1 MIKNTAYYLIV
12 GLMFLC
18 ASCEFEED
26 QLGLPRIVTFPKEG
40 GEKTFKAECDLTS
53 INIKDKVGNKAF
65 LHEADGL
72 GVGIYKWLTVKA
84 PLGDYLM
91 FQDMLTIIVEPNTS
105 GKSRKLYV
113 HFDSGWKY
121 GVIEVKQE

>member
-1 MIKNTAYYLIV
+1 MIKNIAYYLIV

-53 INIKDKVGNKAF
+53 INIKDKVGNRAF
-65 LHEADGL
+65 LQEADGL

-91 FQDMLTIIVEPNTS
+91 FQDTS
-105 GKSRKLYV
+105 RIQAANPGSCMCILIPV
-113 HFDSGWKY
+113 GNMVS
-121 GVIEVKQE
+121 

>member
-1 MIKNTAYYLIV
+1 MIKNIAYYFAV
-12 GLMFLC
+12 GLMLLC

-65 LHEADGL
+65 LQEADGL

-91 FQDMLTIIVEPNTS
+91 FQDMLTIIVEPF
-105 GKSRKLYV
+105 KICLR
-113 HFDSGWKY
+113 
-121 GVIEVKQE
+121 

>member
-1 MIKNTAYYLIV
+1 MNLRRINLV
-12 GLMFLC
+12 FLELLLSLKKAGKRRLRRNVIC
-18 ASCEFEED
+18 
-26 QLGLPRIVTFPKEG
+26 
-40 GEKTFKAECDLTS
+40 KAECDLTS
-53 INIKDKVGNKAF
+53 INIKDKVGNRAF
-65 LHEADGL
+65 LQEADGL